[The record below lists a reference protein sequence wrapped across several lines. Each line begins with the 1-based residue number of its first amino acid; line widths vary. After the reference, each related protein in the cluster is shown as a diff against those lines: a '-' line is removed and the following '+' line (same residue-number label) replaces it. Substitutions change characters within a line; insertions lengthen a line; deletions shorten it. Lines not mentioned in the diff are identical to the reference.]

1 MIPPQ
6 PTPAERPLK
15 VTVWGINYAP
25 EVTGIAPYNVALCRY
40 LIEHGHEARMVTTFC
55 YYPAWKKLPEDAGR
69 IYRTDVVD
77 GVPVHRCWHYV
88 PAKPNSV
95 KRILHEATYV
105 FFSFLRL
112 LVLPRADVYVVVSPP
127 LLQGFAAWMLT
138 RLKGSRFVFHVQDL
152 QPDAAVGLGMLKP
165 SLLTRA
171 LYWLEGF
178 AYRKAALVSG
188 ISQGMMQA
196 YRRKGVPQEKT
207 HLFYNGVNL
216 GAEPPKANGA
226 FRRRNGFASDEFLG
240 IYSGNLGVK
249 QGLGILLDAAR
260 LAGNSKVRIV
270 ICGDGADRV
279 KLEERVRAE
288 NLANVTLL
296 PLQPKELYAE
306 MLGDADVSLIT
317 QQAGTGGF
325 FFPSK
330 LLSSLAAGKAV
341 VTVADEDS
349 ELVLALREGGFG
361 HNIGP
366 GCPKEL
372 ALLLDRLADD
382 PSGLATLGA
391 NGRSYVQRFQFDE
404 VHGAFIDRIRQL
416 VR

>member
-1 MIPPQ
+1 MIPSQ
-6 PTPAERPLK
+6 PASGARPMK

-25 EVTGIAPYNVALCRY
+25 EVTGIAPYNVALCRH
-40 LIEHGHEARMVTTFC
+40 LKEHGHEARMVSTFC
-55 YYPAWKKLPEDAGR
+55 YYPAWKKLQEDVGR
-69 IYRTDVVD
+69 LYRTDMID

-88 PAKPNSV
+88 PAKPNSI

-105 FFSFLRL
+105 LFSFLRL

-127 LLQGFAAWMLT
+127 LLQGFAAWLLT
-138 RLKGSRFVFHVQDL
+138 RIKRSRFVFHVQDL

-171 LYWLEGF
+171 LYWLEAF
-178 AYRKAALVSG
+178 AYKKAALVSG

-196 YRRKGVPQEKT
+196 YRRKGVPPEKT
-207 HLFYNGVNL
+207 YLFYNGVHL
-216 GAEPPKANGA
+216 GAEPPRRTGG

-249 QGLGILLDAAR
+249 QGLGILLDAAS
-260 LAGNSKVRIV
+260 LVKNPKVRIV
-270 ICGDGADRV
+270 VCGDGADRV

-288 NLANVTLL
+288 KLTNVSLL
-296 PLQPKELYAE
+296 PLQPKEHYAE
-306 MLGDADVSLIT
+306 MLADADASLIT

-341 VTVADEDS
+341 VTVADEGS
-349 ELVLALREGGFG
+349 ELVMAMKDGDFG
-361 HNIGP
+361 HNIPP
-366 GCPKEL
+366 GSPGAL
-372 ALLLDRLADD
+372 AALLDRLAED
-382 PSGLATLGA
+382 PSGLAALGA
-391 NGRSYVQRFQFDE
+391 NGRSYVQRFQFDA
-404 VHGAFIDRIRQL
+404 VHGAFVERIRQL